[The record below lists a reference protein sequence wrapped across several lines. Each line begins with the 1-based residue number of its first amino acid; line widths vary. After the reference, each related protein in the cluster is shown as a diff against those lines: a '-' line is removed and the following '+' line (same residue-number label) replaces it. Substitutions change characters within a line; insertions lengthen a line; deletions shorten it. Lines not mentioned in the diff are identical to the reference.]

1 MTERHSVELRLR
13 VKPEF
18 SNGCVENIE
27 AALPDA
33 EIGEPD
39 EHGLFE
45 INLDAFSRGDAL
57 SQVWSAIVAA
67 GADDEVVFA
76 LHPNLPDHWLQ
87 DGDTT

>member
-1 MTERHSVELRLR
+1 VTERHSVELRLR

-18 SNGCVENIE
+18 SNHCLEHLE

-39 EHGLFE
+39 AHGLFE
-45 INLDAFSRGDAL
+45 IELEAPSRGAAL
-57 SQVWSAIVAA
+57 SDVWSAIVAA
-67 GADDEVVFA
+67 GADDDVVFA